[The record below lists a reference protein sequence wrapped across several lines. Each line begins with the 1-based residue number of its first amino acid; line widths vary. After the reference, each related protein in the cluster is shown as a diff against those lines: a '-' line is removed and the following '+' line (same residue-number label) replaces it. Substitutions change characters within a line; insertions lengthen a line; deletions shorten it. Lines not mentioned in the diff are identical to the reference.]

1 MKVLPFSTLLVKLN
15 WKSKINSLYFDINN
29 CLDFL
34 ISRLQKENIIDYVPH
49 NLADYIARST
59 QCLWKRALLEKHFIV
74 KNVRQEAKD
83 SSKTVTATREA
94 TMKSV
99 HQTAKSVD
107 AVEGTISKTSTT
119 QETVTSSA
127 TSQDT
132 AKMCPSSSSSTSSST
147 STRSL
152 SATEVSQEEQSQQS
166 KKLSNVSS
174 NQLTM
179 SNEGVTGM
187 SSRDSIEATNRVAA
201 KIFFSNSGMVK
212 DTISLQILLSPASS
226 SLPGAQHEVLTVH
239 FAWTSEDRV
248 AHTSSADVSRI
259 HNLHRHL

>member
-99 HQTAKSVD
+99 HQTAKSVE

-132 AKMCPSSSSSTSSST
+132 AKMCPSSSSSTSYST

-174 NQLTM
+174 NQLTT

>member
-83 SSKTVTATREA
+83 SSKTVTAAREA

-99 HQTAKSVD
+99 HQTAKSVE

-174 NQLTM
+174 NQLTT

>member
-99 HQTAKSVD
+99 HQTAKSVE

-132 AKMCPSSSSSTSSST
+132 AKMCPSSSSSTSSSN

-152 SATEVSQEEQSQQS
+152 SATEVSQKEQSQQS

>member
-99 HQTAKSVD
+99 HQTAKSVE

-174 NQLTM
+174 NQLTT

>member
-15 WKSKINSLYFDINN
+15 WKSKIDSLYFDINN

-99 HQTAKSVD
+99 HQTAKSVE

-174 NQLTM
+174 NQLTT

-259 HNLHRHL
+259 YNLHRHL

>member
-99 HQTAKSVD
+99 HQTAKSVE

-174 NQLTM
+174 NQLTT

-212 DTISLQILLSPASS
+212 DTISLQILLTPASS
-226 SLPGAQHEVLTVH
+226 SFPGAQHEVLTVH

>member
-74 KNVRQEAKD
+74 KNVREEAKD

-99 HQTAKSVD
+99 HQTAKSVE

-152 SATEVSQEEQSQQS
+152 SATEVSEEEQSQQS

-174 NQLTM
+174 NQLTT

>member
-99 HQTAKSVD
+99 HQTAKSVE

-174 NQLTM
+174 NQLTT

-201 KIFFSNSGMVK
+201 KIFFSNNGMVK

-226 SLPGAQHEVLTVH
+226 SLSGAQHEVLTVH

>member
-132 AKMCPSSSSSTSSST
+132 AKMCPSSSSSTSSSN

-152 SATEVSQEEQSQQS
+152 SATEVSQKEQSQQS

>member
-99 HQTAKSVD
+99 HQTAKSVE
-107 AVEGTISKTSTT
+107 AVEGTISNTSTT

-132 AKMCPSSSSSTSSST
+132 AKMCPSSSSSTSSSN

-152 SATEVSQEEQSQQS
+152 SATEVSQKEQSQQS

>member
-99 HQTAKSVD
+99 HQTAKSVE

-132 AKMCPSSSSSTSSST
+132 AKMRPSSSSSTSSST

-174 NQLTM
+174 NQLTT